1 MRNFTTPQN
10 YADLASVQQVWNSYN
25 PDHPDRVTAASL
37 FKMAAD
43 RGYSNSSVIAGAPK
57 QQPPKAVS
65 APLRT
70 ISAMFKLT
78 DGNVQILNVPPAKR
92 EYVLADAVMAGTYGI
107 LAGSGATM
115 KTTLLMT
122 TAAAMAVGQFL
133 GDIQIAQG
141 ASMLFLGEED
151 HAEVSRRLS
160 AICEYYGYNKLVV
173 ENLVKAFPAAGV
185 DLRLTL
191 NAGGSLVASSLAEN
205 VIEMAR
211 QHEQTCGASVRLI
224 VFDHARLVMDGD
236 PDDAAHVTQLTRVLT
251 SIAKAT
257 GAAVM
262 LLAHSPKSVLKL
274 EAQEMSIADVAG
286 SSAFSDN
293 ARTGF
298 IMYGMRKDDAKAHQ
312 IPEPDRKKYVKLE
325 CAKANYGA
333 QGVWWFE
340 RVTLDDWQ
348 TAVLKPVTLPTQQFA
363 PGKAKQELRQRI
375 LNLLTATP
383 GRSARYVRD
392 QAGRN
397 RPLGASEKEVSTAVD
412 ALLEEGRIERRK
424 PTPSEVAQ
432 RKLPKGRELLFVV
445 PIQP

>member
-1 MRNFTTPQN
+1 MRNFTAPKN
-10 YADLASVQQVWNSYN
+10 YAGLESVQQVWNSYN

-37 FKMAAD
+37 FKMATD
-43 RGYSNSSVIAGAPK
+43 RGYSKPRVAADVPK
-57 QQPPKAVS
+57 QQPPKSISESHRTTS
-65 APLRT
+65 A
-70 ISAMFKLT
+70 IFKLT
-78 DGNVQILNVPPAKR
+78 DGDVCILNAPPAKR
-92 EYVLADAVMAGTYGI
+92 EYVLADAVMAGTYGV

-115 KTTLLMT
+115 KTTFLMT
-122 TAAAMAVGQFL
+122 TAAAMAVGQFV
-133 GDIQIAQG
+133 GDIQVAQG

-160 AICEYYGYNKLVV
+160 AICAYNGYDPLKV
-173 ENLVKAFPAAGV
+173 ENLVKAFPSAGV
-185 DLRLTL
+185 DLRLTH
-191 NAGGSLVASSLAEN
+191 NMAGYLVASPLREN
-205 VIEMAR
+205 VIDLAR
-211 QHEQTCGASVRLI
+211 QHVQACGAPVRLI

-251 SIAKAT
+251 SIAQAT

-262 LLAHSPKSVLKL
+262 LLAHSPKSVLKQD
-274 EAQEMSIADVAG
+274 AQDMSIADVAG

-293 ARTGF
+293 ARAGF
-298 IMYGMRKDDAKAHQ
+298 IMYGMRADDAKTYQ
-312 IPEPDRKKYVKLE
+312 IPDSDRKKYVKLE

-340 RVTLDDWQ
+340 RVPLEDWQ
-348 TAVLKPVTLPTQQFA
+348 TAVLKPVSLNKPMFA
-363 PGKAKQELRQRI
+363 PGQAKQLLRMRI
-375 LNLLTATP
+375 LDLLTTTP
-383 GRSARYVRD
+383 GRSARSVRN

-397 RPLGASEKEVSTAVD
+397 RPLGASEKEVSAAVE

-432 RKLPKGRELLFVV
+432 RKLSKNRELLFVV